1 MKPMHEVEKS
11 LAKLF
16 QSPLGFFPRGGLESS
31 LKVKISSS
39 PNWVKVVKGDLEMT
53 ISFQLTGWVVY
64 QSGQDNAE
72 VYGSLE
78 EAVEALLVPFLRQ
91 EISRVFQ

>member
-1 MKPMHEVEKS
+1 MHE
-11 LAKLF
+11 AKKKIARLF

-53 ISFQLTGWVVY
+53 ISFQPSGWLVY
-64 QSGQDNAE
+64 QSGQDNE
-72 VYGSLE
+72 ETYESLE

-91 EISRVFQ
+91 EISRVFL